1 MKRINYLMLIILT
14 LIFLLTGCQ
23 GSEEK
28 SENETITIDLG
39 EETNETTSD
48 TLPVFFA
55 KSL

>member
-1 MKRINYLMLIILT
+1 MKRINYLMLIILV

-23 GSEEK
+23 ESEEK

-48 TLPVFFA
+48 H
-55 KSL
+55 